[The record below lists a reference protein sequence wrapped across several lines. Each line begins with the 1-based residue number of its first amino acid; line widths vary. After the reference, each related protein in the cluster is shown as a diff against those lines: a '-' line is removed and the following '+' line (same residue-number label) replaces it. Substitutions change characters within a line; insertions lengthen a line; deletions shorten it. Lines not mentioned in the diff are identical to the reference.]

1 MHLMFLQ
8 KFSFVSQRLQ
18 RALWA
23 TSISILAL
31 AQAENTKANKE
42 ARPESFV
49 IIDQHIPGIKV
60 QLRYS
65 TESNF
70 TGDVVTGYKNGRC
83 WLTKE
88 AADALS
94 QVQKEVA
101 QMGLSLLVFDAFRP
115 QKAVDSF
122 VEWAKE
128 PETSKNEKD
137 QYFPNLDKSELF
149 PKGYIADK
157 SGHTRGSTIDLTL
170 CELNENGDPLPLD
183 MGTPFDF
190 FGEEAGTAFKGIP
203 AQQRANRLLLKTLME
218 KHGFKNYPVEWWH
231 FTLKN
236 EPYPNSYFNFP
247 ISDKR
252 ETNHISDQ

>member
-1 MHLMFLQ
+1 MRLTFLQ
-8 KFSFVSQRLQ
+8 KISPVSQRLQ
-18 RALWA
+18 ITLL
-23 TSISILAL
+23 TVGITISAP
-31 AQAENTKANKE
+31 AQAENPQPKKKV
-42 ARPESFV
+42 RPQNFV
-49 IIDQHIPGIKV
+49 VVDRYIPGIKV
-60 QLRYS
+60 LLTYS
-65 TESNF
+65 TTSNF
-70 TGDVVTGYKNGRC
+70 TGKVVTGYNNGEC
-83 WLTKE
+83 WITKE

-94 QVQKEVA
+94 QVQKEAA
-101 QMGLSLLVFDAFRP
+101 QMGLALLVFDAFRP
-115 QKAVDSF
+115 QRAVDSF

-128 PETSKNEKD
+128 SDTSKHEKEH
-137 QYFPNLDKSELF
+137 YFPNLDKSELF

-170 CELNENGDPLPLD
+170 CELNEHGEPLPLD

-190 FGEEAGTAFKGIP
+190 FGEEAGTKFKGIP

-247 ISDKR
+247 ISAKEASADSK
-252 ETNHISDQ
+252 SQ